1 MSGSTS
7 RSAWLRWPTT
17 LPHMAEVYTKEGLRL
32 SGCTMYISADEKA
45 VMKELVEAFP
55 GKVTLG
61 PVSCFV
67 DNWELD
73 ADDGPARCACGGER

>member
-1 MSGSTS
+1 
-7 RSAWLRWPTT
+7 
-17 LPHMAEVYTKEGLRL
+17 MAEVYTKEGLRL

-67 DNWELD
+67 DNWERD
-73 ADDGPARCACGGER
+73 ADDIIEWLQKRFCGYRYYNRTLSIDALTVRFP